1 MPQQEITARDS
12 RRKDNSWI
20 YQILLFSLVT
30 LFTRL
35 PFRSS
40 YLFDQDSVQ
49 FALGMRQ
56 YDVYLHHPH
65 PPGYFLYIQTAKL
78 IDYFVRDA
86 NASLIW
92 LSVFASVLLVVSA
105 YSLASAL
112 IDRRD
117 GRWVALLTITSP
129 MIWFHGE
136 VALSYI
142 VAAFFANLM
151 GLIAWQLI
159 QGDRRWLYLSP
170 VALGIAAGFR
180 QDLILFLGPL
190 WFFAVT
196 RFGWR
201 AALAVLAILAA
212 TILSWFVPMVRATGG
227 LGRYLTALNELWA
240 FNNDPQSI
248 WQTTTSSPAD
258 TFWTL
263 MGFLSYGVELGAL
276 FLLVSAYLLLRT
288 GTWRDMAGGK
298 ICFFLLW
305 LAPALLFFSFVFIP
319 PYKYAY
325 GLVVVPV
332 FVILIPSA
340 VRSVSVATGNLRIF
354 GKHPVHTAPYL
365 ILPALVVIN
374 ILIFCLGSSGFSVDG
389 LRRHEQMLA
398 TIISG
403 IRANFPAD
411 GTVILGRQRSTFSGF
426 RHIQYYLPEYSVYL
440 ADQQT
445 DRDGQKWH
453 VFGALK
459 GQTVL
464 SRSLTIPQ
472 DTHYVVFVADPYFP
486 ETNRDLE
493 QPEIRRIQ
501 LTSDYALYYKEL
513 PRPTSA
519 NSKVS
524 R

>member
-1 MPQQEITARDS
+1 MRQQEITAGNSTGRE
-12 RRKDNSWI
+12 NSWI
-20 YQILLFSLVT
+20 YQILLLSLVT
-30 LFTRL
+30 LITRL

-40 YLFDQDSVQ
+40 HLFDHDSVQ

-86 NASLIW
+86 NASLVW
-92 LSVFASVLLVVSA
+92 LSVIASVLLVVSA

-112 IDRRD
+112 TDRRD

-129 MIWFHGE
+129 MVWFHGE

-142 VAAFFANLM
+142 VAAFFANWI
-151 GLIAWQLI
+151 GLIAWKLI

-170 VALGIAAGFR
+170 VVLGVAAGFR
-180 QDLILFLGPL
+180 QDLILFLGPV
-190 WFFAVT
+190 WFFGVA

-201 AALAVLAILAA
+201 ATLFALVILGATMLA
-212 TILSWFVPMVRATGG
+212 WFMPMIGATGG
-227 LGRYLTALNELWA
+227 LQVYLTALEELWA
-240 FNNDPQSI
+240 FNNDTQSI
-248 WQTTTSSPAD
+248 WQSNISSPAD

-263 MGFLSYGVELGAL
+263 MGFLSYGVELGSV
-276 FLLVSAYLLLRT
+276 FLLLGAYSLVRT
-288 GTWRDMAGGK
+288 GAWRDLAWDK
-298 ICFFLLW
+298 TCFFLLW
-305 LAPALLFFSFVFIP
+305 LAPALTFFTLVFIP

-325 GLVVVPV
+325 GLVVVPA

-340 VRSVSVATGNLRIF
+340 VRFVLFPIGTLRVFRNFSVHA
-354 GKHPVHTAPYL
+354 AAYL
-365 ILPALVVIN
+365 VLPGLIVVN
-374 ILIFCLGSSGFSVDG
+374 ILIFCLGSHGYSVGG
-389 LRRHEQMLA
+389 LRHHEQILT

-403 IRANFPAD
+403 IRANFPPD

-426 RHIQYYLPEYSVYL
+426 RHIQYYLPEYFVYL
-440 ADQQT
+440 ADQQI
-445 DRDGQKWH
+445 DRDGEKWH
-453 VFGALK
+453 MFGAIN

-464 SRSLTIPQ
+464 SRILTIPQ

-493 QPEIRRIQ
+493 QPDIRRIQ
-501 LTSDYALYYKEL
+501 LTRDYALYYKEL
-513 PRPTSA
+513 PRPTPADST
-519 NSKVS
+519 VS